1 MTAPGRLGAS
11 ALIERVRAN
20 PRLAPAIG
28 LGVVALLIVVMT
40 VYPVLVMVLK
50 SFQTSQP
57 YDPITWG
64 LGDWRAAFSDSSLPK
79 AIGNTFLLGIVR
91 VLLGGTI
98 GIFFAWTVAR
108 TNVPFKRFIEVSM
121 WVGFFLPAL
130 PMTFGWMLL
139 LDGKSGLVNRA
150 LTAVFG
156 FDQPPLDLNSY
167 WGIVWV
173 QLAAAAAIMFLLVT
187 PAFRRMDASLEEAA
201 WASGHGRVRTLFK
214 VTVPLLTPA
223 ITVATILV
231 LIRSLESFE
240 IELVLGAPARL
251 YVYSTQVWLYL
262 RNDPPRYGEATALSV
277 VFLVAL
283 LLLIFVQRRYVGKR
297 QFTTIGGRGFR
308 SSVAD
313 LGRWRWF
320 VFAICAA
327 FIAVMIVVPLVML
340 VLGTFMQLFGFFDL
354 PKPWTLDHWSKTL
367 NDDTFS
373 RSLRNTLLLGVGAAA
388 VGVLFYAIVS
398 YTLVRGR
405 FRGRATLDFLTWLP
419 WALPGIL
426 ISLALLW
433 VFLGS
438 GAWLAALYGTIYVL
452 VIALVI
458 KELPFG
464 TQTMKA
470 AFLQVNPE
478 LEEAARVS
486 GHGGVSIFRRI
497 LLPVVSPAAIT
508 VALIMFVAAV
518 REIPTVFFLS
528 SAKSMPLAPL
538 MLLSME
544 NGDVE
549 RASVLGLIIT
559 AIVLVAALASILVGR
574 RYAFDRET
582 S

>member
-1 MTAPGRLGAS
+1 MTIPGRAGAL
-11 ALIERVRAN
+11 ALSQRLRGHVRVG
-20 PRLAPAIG
+20 PAVG
-28 LGVVALLIVVMT
+28 LGIVALLILFMT
-40 VYPVLVMVLK
+40 AYPVLVMVVK

-57 YDPITWG
+57 YDPVTWG
-64 LGDWRAAFSDSSLPK
+64 FDDWRAAFSDSSLPK
-79 AIGNTFLLGIVR
+79 AIGNTFVLGISR
-91 VLLGGTI
+91 VLIGGTI
-98 GIFFAWTVAR
+98 GIFFAWAVTK

-121 WVGFFLPAL
+121 WIGFFLPAL

-139 LDGKSGLVNRA
+139 LDGQSGLVNQA
-150 LTAVFG
+150 LRWLFHFEQG
-156 FDQPPLDLNSY
+156 PLDLNSY

-173 QLAAAAAIMFLLVT
+173 QLAAATAVMFLLVS

-201 WASGHGRVRTLFK
+201 WTAGHGRLRTLLK
-214 VTVPLLTPA
+214 VTVPLLAPA

-277 VFLVAL
+277 LFLAAL
-283 LLLIFVQRRYVGKR
+283 LVLIYVQQRFVRGR
-297 QFTTIGGRGFR
+297 QFTTVGGRGFR
-308 SSVAD
+308 SGVAD
-313 LGRWRWF
+313 LGLWRWL
-320 VFAICAA
+320 VFALCAG
-327 FIAVMIVVPLVML
+327 FITVMILLPLAML
-340 VLGTFMQLFGFFDL
+340 VLGTFMQLFGFFSL
-354 PKPWTLDHWSKTL
+354 PDPWTLDHWTKTL
-367 NDDTFS
+367 HDPAFT
-373 RSLRNTLLLGVGAAA
+373 RSLRNTLLLGVGAAV
-388 VGVLFYAIVS
+388 VGALFYAATS

-405 FRGRATLDFLTWLP
+405 FRGRAALDFLTWLP

-438 GAWLAALYGTIYVL
+438 GAWLAALYGTIYLL
-452 VIALVI
+452 VIAIVI

-470 AFLQVNPE
+470 AFLQVDPE
-478 LEEAARVS
+478 LEEAARVA
-486 GHGGVSIFRRI
+486 GHAGPSIFRRV
-497 LLPVVSPAAIT
+497 LLPIVSPAAIT
-508 VALIMFVAAV
+508 VALIVFVAAV
-518 REIPTVFFLS
+518 REIPTVFFLAS
-528 SAKSMPLAPL
+528 NKSMPLAPM
-538 MLLSME
+538 MLNVME
-544 NGDVE
+544 NGEVE

-559 AIVLVAALASILVGR
+559 LIVLVAALASILLGR